1 MTDAAITSSG
11 PALHQ
16 AVDQLTAAAQSGYNV
31 YQNRDLFQE
40 RALRDVTVGSN
51 ESALMLDPNNPILVR
66 EEMNAQKD
74 YFRRL
79 KFTYLEQGAKR
90 HFLASITGEEPQRV
104 EPGENEELEASN
116 AQKKAELK
124 AVKTDIENMRTEA
137 VVLAEQNA
145 KQHTEMTSQL
155 SEAQALQKEI
165 RGMELELARIKATYP
180 PENRMTISQAT
191 DTLDA
196 QTVELGQL
204 MDDKEAVQAEADRTR
219 GEVARIAKD
228 VSWRRGVIS
237 ATNPCQVQR
246 LGRDREREEAKA
258 KEVREGR
265 EAGDT
270 KVDDICRWLSSSMSF
285 YRSLLGIRFVQAATD
300 NELHLEYDVPN
311 GPVTLALAFD
321 PLTKRLSDAT
331 MIGSDLDVAEAI
343 TVAIGNND
351 VPGLI
356 ADVLVRLRT

>member
-1 MTDAAITSSG
+1 
-11 PALHQ
+11 
-16 AVDQLTAAAQSGYNV
+16 
-31 YQNRDLFQE
+31 
-40 RALRDVTVGSN
+40 
-51 ESALMLDPNNPILVR
+51 
-66 EEMNAQKD
+66 
-74 YFRRL
+74 
-79 KFTYLEQGAKR
+79 
-90 HFLASITGEEPQRV
+90 
-104 EPGENEELEASN
+104 
-116 AQKKAELK
+116 
-124 AVKTDIENMRTEA
+124 
-137 VVLAEQNA
+137 
-145 KQHTEMTSQL
+145 MTSQL

-228 VSWRRGVIS
+228 
-237 ATNPCQVQR
+237 VQR